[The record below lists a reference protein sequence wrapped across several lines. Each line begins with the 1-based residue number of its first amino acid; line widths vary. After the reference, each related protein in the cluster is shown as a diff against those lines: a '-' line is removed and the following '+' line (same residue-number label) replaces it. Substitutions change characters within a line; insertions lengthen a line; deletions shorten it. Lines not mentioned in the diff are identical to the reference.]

1 MLLGI
6 READVRY
13 RETLGSEDAALL
25 LDRLLFWVVRLVN
38 AAEGALVLRKMCASL
53 VTYFL
58 RPSVSWQHC
67 VRHLL
72 CCFRAGGAVA
82 QQTLSEN
89 PPTDELVRQLSQL
102 QLLTGLWFCVGLVE
116 EVGKTDDASIE
127 TYGFY
132 SANTSKFDAHDRI
145 ADIATVRE
153 WFPILVTLYR
163 FYDTR

>member
-1 MLLGI
+1 M
-6 READVRY
+6 
-13 RETLGSEDAALL
+13 GSEDAALL
-25 LDRLLFWVVRLVN
+25 LDRLLLWVVRLVN

-67 VRHLL
+67 IRHLL
-72 CCFRAGGAVA
+72 CCFRAGSAVA
-82 QQTLSEN
+82 QQSLSEY

-127 TYGFY
+127 TYGSY
-132 SANTSKFDAHDRI
+132 SANASRLDAHDRI
-145 ADIATVRE
+145 AGITTVKE
-153 WFPILVTLYR
+153 WLPTLVTLYC
-163 FYDTR
+163 FYDMR

>member
-1 MLLGI
+1 M
-6 READVRY
+6 
-13 RETLGSEDAALL
+13 
-25 LDRLLFWVVRLVN
+25 VRLVN

-67 VRHLL
+67 IRHLL
-72 CCFRAGGAVA
+72 CCFRAGSVVA
-82 QQTLSEN
+82 QQSLSEN

-127 TYGFY
+127 TYGSY
-132 SANTSKFDAHDRI
+132 SANASRLDAHDRI
-145 ADIATVRE
+145 AGITTVKE
-153 WFPILVTLYR
+153 WLPTLVTLYC
-163 FYDTR
+163 FYDMR